1 MLLMV
6 KSPVLYLV
14 MLVPLMLLLGSGGMG
29 AQLAVLGLTLGIFFG
44 TLTLRRPTVGRA
56 ASQQTSP

>member
-6 KSPVLYLV
+6 KSPVLDLLA
-14 MLVPLMLLLGSGGMG
+14 LVPLALLLGNGLVG

-44 TLTLRRPTVGRA
+44 TLSLRRPSSGA
-56 ASQQTSP
+56 TSTTHPAN

>member
-14 MLVPLMLLLGSGGMG
+14 VLIPLLLFFGSGVMAG
-29 AQLAVLGLTLGIFFG
+29 QLAVLGLTLGIFFG
-44 TLTLRRPTVGRA
+44 TLTLRRPVVGRTVA
-56 ASQQTSP
+56 GQTGR

>member
-6 KSPVLYLV
+6 KSPVLYLLA
-14 MLVPLMLLLGSGGMG
+14 LVPLALLLGSGLVG

-44 TLTLRRPTVGRA
+44 TLSLRRPSSRA
-56 ASQQTSP
+56 PSTTHPGN